1 MINRK
6 CILQCLYHFFLHLL
20 HRVQKQRKCG
30 VIVLTLMELGALQ
43 GQHILI
49 VQHVELHRGFVI
61 ALLGLFCLLPWG
73 KHWRQQR
80 DKHYLHCVQSR
91 KLLFP
96 TFNKKPTVLTMYCVK
111 RAALP
116 RTACQY
122 SAQSSCAAHAQSK
135 SAHTNT
141 EIWPSFSKALTAR
154 GDSCSHENMY
164 AHSTSGHM
172 RTCMLTAHWVT
183 WEYVHRKTC
192 RCQNWKLCLIIYR
205 QECSEEACRENKL
218 KRCTWIE
225 KCHKDNK
232 QYSLPHGEYYQL
244 DTSVLEVRAPG
255 LKESFMKSMV
265 NWRRLGKNKQYGRG
279 RQRESQVQENED
291 RLQR

>member
-20 HRVQKQRKCG
+20 HRVQQQRKCG

-96 TFNKKPTVLTMYCVK
+96 TFNKKTTVLTMYCVK

-116 RTACQY
+116 RTTCQY
-122 SAQSSCAAHAQSK
+122 SAQSSWATHAQSK

-141 EIWPSFSKALTAR
+141 DPPFQRHSQHVGTA
-154 GDSCSHENMY
+154 
-164 AHSTSGHM
+164 AHM
-172 RTCMLTAHWVT
+172 RTCTLTAHQVT

-205 QECSEEACRENKL
+205 QECSEETCRENKL
-218 KRCTWIE
+218 KS
-225 KCHKDNK
+225 HKDNK
-232 QYSLPHGEYYQL
+232 QYSLPYGEYYQL
-244 DTSVLEVRAPG
+244 DTSVLEVRDPG

-265 NWRRLGKNKQYGRG
+265 NWRWLGKDEQCGRG

-291 RLQR
+291 RLFRGRTTWQLSRDI

>member
-20 HRVQKQRKCG
+20 HRVQQQRKCG

-91 KLLFP
+91 KCYFPHLIKNQLCWLCTLWRELLYQGLLVSTRHRVP
-96 TFNKKPTVLTMYCVK
+96 VQPMLSQSQHT
-111 RAALP
+111 P
-116 RTACQY
+116 RQRPDPPF
-122 SAQSSCAAHAQSK
+122 Q
-135 SAHTNT
+135 
-141 EIWPSFSKALTAR
+141 R
-154 GDSCSHENMY
+154 
-164 AHSTSGHM
+164 HSQHVGTW
-172 RTCMLTAHWVT
+172 TLTAHQVT

-218 KRCTWIE
+218 KS
-225 KCHKDNK
+225 HKDTK

-244 DTSVLEVRAPG
+244 DISVLEVRAPG
-255 LKESFMKSMV
+255 LKKSFMKSMV
-265 NWRRLGKNKQYGRG
+265 NWRRLGKNKQCGRG

-291 RLQR
+291 RLFRGRTTWQLSRDI